1 MFDGFK
7 KGENYGIF
15 LWVFF
20 RNSSNSIDSRSF
32 VSLVWEKLW
41 NRAGKRNE
49 EYRQRYTGH
58 TTLRVIRVVKHER
71 EEHDSN
77 EQGPESIIYVTSY
90 LPVYEYTVN
99 GQRYEYETRLGSST
113 DQYPIGM
120 ECPGYYNPS
129 NPADVTESL
138 TDIAGG
144 GSHFWS
150 LLCFIIGALAIV
162 YMLMRVWMVISLV

>member
-1 MFDGFK
+1 MAYF
-7 KGENYGIF
+7 YGYSFVTVAIPLILGLLF
-15 LWVFF
+15 LWFGK
-20 RNSSNSIDSRSF
+20 
-32 VSLVWEKLW
+32 KLW

-77 EQGPESIIYVTSY
+77 EQGPESVIYVTSY
-90 LPVYEYTVN
+90 TPVYEYTVN
-99 GQRYEYETRLGSST
+99 GQRYEYETRVGRST

-144 GSHFWS
+144 GSRFWS
-150 LLCFIIGALAIV
+150 LLCFVIGALAIV
-162 YMLMRVWMVISLV
+162 YALVRVWTVVSLV